1 MVTESQQ
8 SAGENFSQAATKI
21 ARQNISNIVAKLRAG
36 RTLSISEQKAM
47 EKWEAELGDGEWVKD
62 TSALAKELGLN
73 RRAIYDARAK
83 YPNEAPK
90 REPGSRRENLV
101 AWQRF
106 CAEKLIGKDVA
117 TQTLADLKAQL
128 MQREIKLRDMK
139 IARESGAMIASEI
152 VDEMLGTLAQKL
164 DLLLRLKL
172 EVELGPRVA
181 GKTAA
186 EANLEGRTILDEIRD
201 VVNANIATFQ
211 NEAIKQTIKQDD
223 DEDGTDRDS

>member
-1 MVTESQQ
+1 MAEDV
-8 SAGENFSQAATKI
+8 SQAAGKI
-21 ARQNISNIVAKLRAG
+21 ARQNVANIVAKLRAG
-36 RTLSISEQKAM
+36 KTLSISEQKAM
-47 EKWEAELGDGEWVKD
+47 EKWEAEVNDGEWVKD

-90 REPGSRRENLV
+90 KEAGSRRENLH

-128 MQREIKLRDMK
+128 MQREIRLRDMK
-139 IARESGAMIASEI
+139 IARESGEMIDRE
-152 VDEMLGTLAQKL
+152 VVYEMLGLLAQKL

-186 EANLEGRTILDEIRD
+186 EANIEGRTILDEIRE
-201 VVNANIATFQ
+201 VVNNNLATFEA
-211 NEAIKQTIKQDD
+211 EAIQQTRRQDG
-223 DEDGTDRDS
+223 DEAGADGQA

>member
-1 MVTESQQ
+1 MAEDV
-8 SAGENFSQAATKI
+8 SQAAGKI
-21 ARQNISNIVAKLRAG
+21 ARQNVANIVAKLRAG
-36 RTLSISEQKAM
+36 KTLSISEQKAM
-47 EKWEAELGDGEWVKD
+47 EKWESEVSDGEWVKD

-90 REPGSRRENLV
+90 KEAGSRRENLH

-117 TQTLADLKAQL
+117 TQTLAELKAQL

-139 IARESGAMIASEI
+139 IARESGEMIDRQ
-152 VDEMLGTLAQKL
+152 VVHDMLGILAQKF

-172 EVELGPRVA
+172 EVELGPRII
-181 GKTAA
+181 GKNAA
-186 EANLEGRTILDEIRD
+186 EANLEGQMILDEIRE
-201 VVNANIATFQ
+201 VVNANLATFET
-211 NEAIKQTIKQDD
+211 EAIAQTRRQDG
-223 DEDGTDRDS
+223 DETGTDRQAES

>member
-1 MVTESQQ
+1 MSNQ
-8 SAGENFSQAATKI
+8 SAAVGGENISQAATKI

-36 RTLSISEQKAM
+36 KTLSISEQKAM
-47 EKWEAELGDGEWVKD
+47 EKWESEVSDGEWVKD

-90 REPGSRRENLV
+90 KEVGSRRENLH

-139 IARESGAMIASEI
+139 IARESGETIDRE
-152 VDEMLGTLAQKL
+152 VVEEMLGVLAQKL

-172 EVELGPRVA
+172 EVELGPRVV
-181 GKTAA
+181 GKNAA
-186 EANLEGRTILDEIRD
+186 EANLEGRMMLDEIRE
-201 VVNANIATFQ
+201 VVNNNIATFEA
-211 NEAIKQTIKQDD
+211 EAIRETRRQEG
-223 DEDGTDRDS
+223 DESSSE

>member
-1 MVTESQQ
+1 MTDDSP
-8 SAGENFSQAATKI
+8 SHSDILAKANIANITK
-21 ARQNISNIVAKLRAG
+21 KLKAG
-36 RTLSISEQKAM
+36 RTLTTAERKALSDF
-47 EKWEAELGDGEWVKD
+47 ESQQTGNWAKD
-62 TSALAKELGLN
+62 LSALARELGLS
-73 RRAIYDARAK
+73 RQAIYDARARF
-83 YPNEAPK
+83 PNEAPK
-90 REPGSRRENLV
+90 KHPDGKRENIEAWRQFCSQRLV
-101 AWQRF
+101 
-106 CAEKLIGKDVA
+106 GKDVA

-128 MQREIKLRDMK
+128 MQREIKLRDMR
-139 IARESGAMIASEI
+139 IARESGEMIDSEI

-211 NEAIKQTIKQDD
+211 NEAIRQTIRQDD
-223 DEDGTDRDS
+223 DESGTDRVT